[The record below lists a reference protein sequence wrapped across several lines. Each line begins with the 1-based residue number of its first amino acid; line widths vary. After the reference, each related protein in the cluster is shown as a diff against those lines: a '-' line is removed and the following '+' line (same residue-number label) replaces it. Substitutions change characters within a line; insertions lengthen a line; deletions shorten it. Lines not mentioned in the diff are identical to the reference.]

1 MRAAN
6 KAYNFESRF
15 AIWYDENIKLHNHL
29 IPYISLIIVYVLY
42 NRGYY
47 PLMAQN
53 VHRDIHVYIKTY
65 NIYSIYYDT
74 WEFRDKLELGVKQ
87 TLKGSLLLIIFTL
100 VGVREQIKEKWVLWE
115 HEKDL

>member
-6 KAYNFESRF
+6 EAYNFESQF

-47 PLMAQN
+47 P
-53 VHRDIHVYIKTY
+53 
-65 NIYSIYYDT
+65 
-74 WEFRDKLELGVKQ
+74 
-87 TLKGSLLLIIFTL
+87 
-100 VGVREQIKEKWVLWE
+100 
-115 HEKDL
+115 